1 MREPYIIA
9 VVGAGGKTTHIHR
22 LAGEYRKAGKRVLVT
37 TTTHMRKE
45 EGTVLAEPGKDSE
58 CEEHIK
64 KMLSRTG
71 YCMAGSLAEKGKIG
85 QLPQSVFQ
93 AACETAQVVLVE
105 ADGARHRMIKYPAA
119 EEPVIPEGVNEIHV
133 VMGMAAIGKKCQ
145 DVSHREKLVEECLGI
160 GPDTLITAEHIR
172 QLAKQGYEI
181 PLSGSFPN
189 AEIRFVPG
197 KCDSLYQRVLGECI
211 REGKEFSVVKEEWF
225 YRQPHLFICGCGH
238 VAGKIAVLG
247 RFLDFQ
253 VTVMDDRK
261 EFANSSLFPDGCGVI
276 CDDFSNLERY
286 LNDISGENVYY
297 AVVTRGHMADRE
309 CVEEILKHPFA
320 YLGMIGSRAKVK
332 KTLEILEEE
341 GYGRE
346 LTGQIHAPIGLAI
359 GSQTPEE
366 IAVSIAAELIQVKN
380 QRQISS
386 MSQELNHVKEQGV
399 FCVITEKHGSA
410 PRGVGSGMFVCK
422 EGGKAKMI
430 GSVGGGSV
438 EHAAIERALFLY
450 DHRKEAKIVEENYD
464 LSDRESGELGMICGG
479 SVKILFI
486 PIQLY
491 S

>member
-22 LAGEYRKAGKRVLVT
+22 LASEYRKAGKRVLVT
-37 TTTHMRKE
+37 TTTHMLQEEDTIFTEQGQDSRCGEQIKE
-45 EGTVLAEPGKDSE
+45 
-58 CEEHIK
+58 
-64 KMLSRTG
+64 MLFQTG
-71 YCMAGSLAEKGKIG
+71 YCMAGSRAEQGKIG
-85 QLPQSVFQ
+85 SLPKCVFQ
-93 AACETAQVVLVE
+93 EVCEAAQVVLIE
-105 ADGARHRMIKYPAA
+105 ADGARHKMIKYPAA
-119 EEPVIPEGVNEIHV
+119 GEPVIPEGVNEIHV
-133 VMGMAAIGKKCQ
+133 VMGMAAIGKKCR
-145 DVSHREKLVEECLGI
+145 DVSHREELVEECLGI
-160 GPDTLITAEHIR
+160 GPDTPITAEHIR
-172 QLAKQGYEI
+172 TLAKQGYEI

-211 REGKEFSVVKEEWF
+211 RERREFSLVKEEWF
-225 YRQPHLFICGCGH
+225 YRQPRLFICGCGH
-238 VAGKIAVLG
+238 VAGKAAVLG
-247 RFLDFQ
+247 KFLDFQ
-253 VTVMDDRK
+253 VTVMDDRQ
-261 EFANSSLFPDGCGVI
+261 EFADPLLFPDGCEVI
-276 CDDFSNLERY
+276 CDDFSNLDSY
-286 LNDISGENVYY
+286 LNHIPGENVYY

-346 LTGQIHAPIGLAI
+346 LTEQIHAPIGLDI

-399 FCVITEKHGSA
+399 FCIITEKHGSA
-410 PRGVGSGMFVCK
+410 PRGVGSGMFVWK
-422 EGGKAKMI
+422 EGGEAKI
-430 GSVGGGSV
+430 VGSVGGGSV
-438 EHAAIERALFLY
+438 EHAAVERALFLY
-450 DHRKEAKIVEENYD
+450 EHCKEAGIVEENYD

-486 PIQLY
+486 PMQLY